1 MYKLFTDKSEV
12 FECSINL
19 EGASL
24 NKSVARIL
32 IESNDYNLV
41 FNGSINSSGTCK
53 IPIKRLKG
61 LLPENSKGD
70 IKLEIIAEDTYFTP
84 WKSTYS
90 VDASKK
96 VTVEVKQQSKP
107 VIRSKPN
114 ISVKEVK
121 KNLETIED
129 IHINRLVKIFI
140 KENITLLNLP
150 KKKHR
155 VSKIIEVYTRKYPI
169 NSITSN
175 NLIEGVLEKLWST
188 NE

>member
-32 IESNDYNLV
+32 IESKDYNLV
-41 FNGSINSSGTCK
+41 FKGSINSNGICK
-53 IPIKRLKG
+53 IPIKKLKG
-61 LLPENSKGD
+61 LLPENSKGN
-70 IKLEIIAEDTYFTP
+70 IKLEVIAEDTYFTP
-84 WKSTYS
+84 WDSTYY

-107 VIRSKPN
+107 VIESKPN
-114 ISVKEVK
+114 VSVKGVK
-121 KNLETIED
+121 RNLETPEN
-129 IHINRLVKIFI
+129 IHIDRLAKIFI
-140 KENITLLNLP
+140 KEDINLLNIP

-155 VSKIIEVYTRKYPI
+155 VGKIIEIYTEKYPI
-169 NSITSN
+169 NSISPE
-175 NLIEGVLEKLWST
+175 NLINGVLEKLWSN

>member
-32 IESNDYNLV
+32 IESDDYNLV

-53 IPIKRLKG
+53 IPIKKLKG

-84 WKSTYS
+84 C
-90 VDASKK
+90 
-96 VTVEVKQQSKP
+96 
-107 VIRSKPN
+107 
-114 ISVKEVK
+114 
-121 KNLETIED
+121 
-129 IHINRLVKIFI
+129 
-140 KENITLLNLP
+140 TL
-150 KKKHR
+150 R
-155 VSKIIEVYTRKYPI
+155 
-169 NSITSN
+169 
-175 NLIEGVLEKLWST
+175 
-188 NE
+188 

>member
-32 IESNDYNLV
+32 IESEDYNIV
-41 FNGSINSSGTCK
+41 FNGSINSKGDCK
-53 IPIKRLKG
+53 IPIRKLKG
-61 LLPENSKGD
+61 LIQENSKGN
-70 IKLEIIAEDTYFTP
+70 IKLEVIAEDTYFTP
-84 WKSTYS
+84 WESTYS

-96 VTVEVKQQSKP
+96 VTVEVKSQEKSLIETKP
-107 VIRSKPN
+107 K
-114 ISVKEVK
+114 ISVTEVK
-121 KNLETIED
+121 ENLEPTEKV
-129 IHINRLVKIFI
+129 HITRLTKLFL
-140 KENITLLNLP
+140 KEGITLLNLP

-155 VSKIIEVYTRKYPI
+155 VNKIVELYSKKYPI
-169 NSITSN
+169 NSMSPTTI
-175 NLIEGVLEKLWST
+175 IEGVLEELWSI

>member
-32 IESNDYNLV
+32 IESEDYNLV
-41 FNGSINSSGTCK
+41 FNGSINSNGTCK
-53 IPIKRLKG
+53 IPIKKLKG
-61 LLPENSKGD
+61 LIQENSKGN
-70 IKLEIIAEDTYFTP
+70 IKLEVIAEDTYFTP
-84 WKSTYS
+84 WESTYS

-96 VTVEVKQQSKP
+96 VTVEVKQQEKKLVESKP
-107 VIRSKPN
+107 K

-121 KNLETIED
+121 SNLAPSNNV
-129 IHINRLVKIFI
+129 HIDRLTEIFL

-155 VSKIIEVYTRKYPI
+155 VNKIIEVYIKKYPI
-169 NSITSN
+169 NSITPESI
-175 NLIEGVLEKLWST
+175 IEGVLEKLWSI